1 MKNMFIFL
9 LCFSSTLFASELE
22 GYKNTCG
29 ELGFTPK
36 TEKFGECVLKLR
48 SLDKNKF
55 NSSEK
60 TSKKPTK
67 YEIEIERDWQLELAR
82 EKAQLADKYREI
94 DERQADK
101 FREREIQNQERQLEL
116 QRNAL
121 EEQERANKAAEHQR
135 AYDALINYANG
146 QKQQQAERNRAAQEQ
161 MNRAQQQTW
170 DANQK
175 KIENDWKGY

>member
-1 MKNMFIFL
+1 MKNMVIFL
-9 LCFSSTLFASELE
+9 MCISSTLFANELE
-22 GYKNTCG
+22 DYKNSCR

-60 TSKKPTK
+60 TNKKPTK
-67 YEIEIERDWQLELAR
+67 YEIENDRDWQLELAR
-82 EKAQLADKYREI
+82 EKAQLADK
-94 DERQADK
+94 
-101 FREREIQNQERQLEL
+101 FREREMQNQERQLEL
-116 QRNAL
+116 QRSAL
-121 EEQERANKAAEHQR
+121 EEQERANKAAQQQR

-146 QKQQQAERNRAAQEQ
+146 QQQLQAERNRAAQEQ

-175 KIENDWKGY
+175 KMENDWKGY